1 MERSSTG
8 TIMMTLKAVN
18 PIPFLMDADLSAAKA
33 HSVAECFM
41 DFTWMMT
48 FVSNMGS
55 SSRNLW

>member
-1 MERSSTG
+1 
-8 TIMMTLKAVN
+8 MMTLKAVI

-33 HSVAECFM
+33 QSVAECFM

-48 FVSNMGS
+48 FVSNEGS